1 MAKYIGT
8 VPITGT
14 ITPVD
19 TNDKYPLVNVDHI
32 KGGYRSVPTKADLNS
47 IPASHLVNGML
58 GYVVDENKF
67 YIYSTENGW
76 DLTNI
81 IANAA
86 IDLSNYI
93 TTDAVNELITNRTN
107 EIRTEIKTEIKTEV
121 KTEIKTE
128 VKDEVNSYT
137 KLEADNKFATK
148 DEIDTK
154 FATKEEVVNKLATAT
169 GEINN
174 SVTTKLQDQK
184 NELTNLM
191 DTKIAAIP
199 GPDLSGYY
207 TKEEVN
213 TQFSNATAI
222 SASYTESTKTL
233 TLNNVRFT

>member
-81 IANAA
+81 VANAT
-86 IDLSNYI
+86 IDLSNYL
-93 TTDAVNELITNRTN
+93 TTDAANELITNRTN
-107 EIRTEIKTEIKTEV
+107 EIRTEIKTEV
-121 KTEIKTE
+121 KTE
-128 VKDEVNSYT
+128 VKDEVNTYT
-137 KLEADNKFATK
+137 KPEADAKFATK
-148 DEIDTK
+148 DEVVTTL
-154 FATKEEVVNKLATAT
+154 ATKEEVTNKLATAT

-199 GPDLSGYY
+199 EPDLSGYY
-207 TKEEVN
+207 TKEEIN
-213 TQFSNATAI
+213 TQLSNATSV

-233 TLNNVRFT
+233 TLNNVRLT